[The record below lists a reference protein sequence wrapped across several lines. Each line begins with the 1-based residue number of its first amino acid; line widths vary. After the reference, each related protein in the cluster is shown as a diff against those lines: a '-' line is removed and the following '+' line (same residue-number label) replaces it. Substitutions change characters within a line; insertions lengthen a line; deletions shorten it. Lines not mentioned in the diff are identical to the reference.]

1 MRRRVLANAVALAD
15 AVTDQ
20 VVLAGGAAPD
30 RADLLRVLLPSARL
44 VTDAA
49 RSLDRARR
57 LAAEAEVRA
66 QAAGATAS
74 GVLAALVH
82 WYLGQGALAEG
93 EPEPARGEVTGP

>member
-1 MRRRVLANAVALAD
+1 VLANAVALAD
-15 AVTDQ
+15 AVESQ
-20 VVLAGGAAPD
+20 VVLAGGQVPD
-30 RADLLRVLLPSARL
+30 RAELLRVLLPSARL
-44 VTDAA
+44 VAEAA
-49 RSLDRARR
+49 RGLDRSRR

-82 WYLGQGALAEG
+82 WYLGQEAPAEG